1 MRKQFC
7 CDASRSLYED
17 YYVKQSGSGL
27 AHFSGARMQ
36 RGHGL
41 TNILN
46 GLFRRAW
53 PIIQIGAKAFV
64 RQFLRTV
71 LQVAN
76 DVADG
81 QTIKESG
88 MKRVPEGIKLF
99 VSSNFFKTQS
109 GSGRKTPKRKVK
121 RTIKRPMKRSKKDIF
136 DEIL

>member
-27 AHFSGARMQ
+27 PHFSGARMQ

-41 TNILN
+41 ANILN

-53 PIIQIGAKAFV
+53 PVIQSGAKAFG
-64 RQFLRTV
+64 RQFLRTG

-81 QTIKESG
+81 QTFKESG
-88 MKRVPEGIKLF
+88 MKRVPEGIKAF
-99 VSSNFFKTQS
+99 VSSNAFNSQN
-109 GSGRKTPKRKVK
+109 GSGRKRPKLPSK
-121 RTIKRPMKRSKKDIF
+121 RTIKRPVKRAKKDIF
-136 DEIL
+136 DSL

>member
-53 PIIQIGAKAFV
+53 PVIQSGAKAFG
-64 RQFLRTV
+64 RQFLRTG

-88 MKRVPEGIKLF
+88 MKQVPESF

-121 RTIKRPMKRSKKDIF
+121 RTIKRPIKGSKKDIF
-136 DEIL
+136 DDIL

>member
-27 AHFSGARMQ
+27 PLFRGARMQ

-41 TNILN
+41 ANILN

-53 PIIQIGAKAFV
+53 PVIQSGAKAFG
-64 RQFLRTV
+64 RQFLRTG

-88 MKRVPEGIKLF
+88 MKRVPEGIKSF

-109 GSGRKTPKRKVK
+109 GSGRKTPKRTVK
-121 RTIKRPMKRSKKDIF
+121 RTIKRPIKRSKKDIF

>member
-7 CDASRSLYED
+7 CEASRSLYED

-41 TNILN
+41 RNILN

-53 PIIQIGAKAFV
+53 PVIQSGAKACD
-64 RQFLRTV
+64 RQFLRTGV
-71 LQVAN
+71 QVSN

-81 QTIKESG
+81 QTIKEPG
-88 MKRVPEGIKLF
+88 MKRVPRGIKSF

-109 GSGRKTPKRKVK
+109 GMDGRHLNVK
-121 RTIKRPMKRSKKDIF
+121 SRER
-136 DEIL
+136 